1 MPLNDDGLVVCS
13 TNMNIFT
20 PLDDEKHTVILR
32 ECNDRRISLT
42 FLEILRHF
50 VPLNDDGLVVRST
63 NRDTFTPLDDNKPV
77 VCSTSGNTFT
87 PHAKSRPTQ
96 N

>member
-1 MPLNDDGLVVCS
+1 MAKPDGVIWLKGV
-13 TNMNIFT
+13 
-20 PLDDEKHTVILR
+20 VILR

-63 NRDTFTPLDDNKPV
+63 SGNTFTPLNDDGLV
-77 VCSTSGNTFT
+77 VCSTNRDTFT